1 MGAAHA
7 QDVLALIELVRKR
20 VYQEKRIGL
29 ELEVLIIGEQ
39 AMA

>member
-1 MGAAHA
+1 MGAARA
-7 QDVLALIELVRKR
+7 RDVLGLIELIRQR